1 MFRVDDP
8 LCFSSSFQRAI
19 AIPINYGI
27 GRLLSLF
34 DSIEEAPEEQGQ
46 MGEDILFLSHY
57 YHHFLPFFSFFF
69 WLQAEMKDFC
79 GLYRYPPEFVV
90 ILVVVGVVAAAAAA
104 AAVVVVVVA

>member
-8 LCFSSSFQRAI
+8 LCFSCSFQRAI

-34 DSIEEAPEEQGQ
+34 DSIEEAPEEARPDG
-46 MGEDILFLSHY
+46 GGHSFSSHY

-69 WLQAEMKDFC
+69 WLQAEMKGFFVAYTDT
-79 GLYRYPPEFVV
+79 PPSLLSFLLS
-90 ILVVVGVVAAAAAA
+90 LVL
-104 AAVVVVVVA
+104 

>member
-34 DSIEEAPEEQGQ
+34 DSIEEAPEEARPDG
-46 MGEDILFLSHY
+46 GRTFFFFPLLPSFLT
-57 YHHFLPFFSFFF
+57 FFFSFFF
-69 WLQAEMKDFC
+69 L
-79 GLYRYPPEFVV
+79 
-90 ILVVVGVVAAAAAA
+90 AAS
-104 AAVVVVVVA
+104 

>member
-34 DSIEEAPEEQGQ
+34 DSIEEAPEEEARPDG
-46 MGEDILFLSHY
+46 GGHSFSSHY
-57 YHHFLPFFSFFF
+57 YHHFLPFFFFLF
-69 WLQAEMKDFC
+69 FGCKL
-79 GLYRYPPEFVV
+79 R
-90 ILVVVGVVAAAAAA
+90 
-104 AAVVVVVVA
+104 

>member
-34 DSIEEAPEEQGQ
+34 DSIEEAPEEARPDG
-46 MGEDILFLSHY
+46 GGHSFSSPTTTIISYL
-57 YHHFLPFFSFFF
+57 FFSFFF
-69 WLQAEMKDFC
+69 L
-79 GLYRYPPEFVV
+79 
-90 ILVVVGVVAAAAAA
+90 AAS
-104 AAVVVVVVA
+104 